1 MRRLSW
7 DLSSLR
13 RNLTDRRRRRCQVRE
28 RGRPRDVIDG
38 EPRRSGYGGGCHPG
52 ERLDLAVEVGLVDVA
67 ACGRHLGGGVTR
79 REEMGGV
86 VEAHQPGG
94 ALGGEADLGPEA
106 GPQALT
112 LHPTSF
118 ARLSTRTRPRL
129 VSISHQAAATSGS
142 SDGRALIRRPR
153 ASTAIVNRSSHD
165 PAARSLSSARPAS
178 RPQTS
183 SRETT
188 VPLRSVD
195 APSTATAR
203 TGDKRIWRHSI
214 PPAARPPSRRSPG
227 TSPTTVLPHS
237 RRPWAS

>member
-1 MRRLSW
+1 MPHLSW
-7 DLSSLR
+7 DLNSLR

-52 ERLDLAVEVGLVDVA
+52 ERFDLAVEVGLVDVA

-94 ALGGEADLGPEA
+94 VLGGEADLGPEA

-112 LHPTSF
+112 
-118 ARLSTRTRPRL
+118 
-129 VSISHQAAATSGS
+129 AAATSGS
-142 SDGRALIRRPR
+142 SHGRALIRRPR
-153 ASTAIVNRSSHD
+153 ASMAIVNRSSHD
-165 PAARSLSSARPAS
+165 AAARSLSSARPAS

-203 TGDKRIWRHSI
+203 TGDNRIWRHSI

-227 TSPTTVLPHS
+227 TSPTTMLPHS